1 VKKMADTLGIKKYHF
16 SMNPQQKADIVSN
29 QREEGKI
36 VVMVGDGINDSLAL
50 SRSDIAIAMGNGADI
65 ALAVSDV
72 VILNDKLEGIVKS
85 FYISK
90 RTFSF
95 IKQNLS
101 ISLIY
106 NLITLPL
113 AIFGYVIP
121 LIAALSM
128 SLSSLL
134 VVGNS
139 MRIKQKQIK
148 IDGER

>member
-1 VKKMADTLGIKKYHF
+1 
-16 SMNPQQKADIVSN
+16 
-29 QREEGKI
+29 
-36 VVMVGDGINDSLAL
+36 
-50 SRSDIAIAMGNGADI
+50 MGNGADI
-65 ALAVSDV
+65 ALAVSDI
-72 VILNDKLEGIVKS
+72 VILNDTLGGIVKS